1 MYLIQTILLVI
12 GTIEDVIT
20 FFNFLYKSKK
30 LINFK

>member
-12 GTIEDVIT
+12 ETIEDVIT
-20 FFNFLYKSKK
+20 FFNFLYKSIK